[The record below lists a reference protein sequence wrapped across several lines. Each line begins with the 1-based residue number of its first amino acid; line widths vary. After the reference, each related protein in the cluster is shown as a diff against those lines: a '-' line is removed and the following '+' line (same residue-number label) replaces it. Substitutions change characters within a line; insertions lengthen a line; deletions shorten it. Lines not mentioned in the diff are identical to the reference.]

1 MNKKLQP
8 TYELI
13 PQEETT
19 SFAVREFR
27 LPRFTSSWHLHPE
40 IELTLI
46 LSGTGT
52 RFVGDSA
59 AAFRPGDLVLIG
71 ANLPHYWR
79 CANPP
84 TTRAHSVVIQFRE
97 DCLGAD
103 FFHRPEMSDVL
114 LLLKRARRGLTFP
127 VDTRNETA
135 DRMKS
140 LLKLRGAE
148 QVAAFVSILA
158 QLARAK
164 RSRPLSGESFL
175 TSADFSGHD
184 HIHRACRYVFEHLT
198 GKVRLADAA
207 KAAAL
212 SPEALCRL
220 FKRSTGS
227 TFFDFVNDARIGHA
241 CVQLIETDTSIGEIA
256 FTSGFNTLANF
267 NRRFRERKHK
277 TPREFRTLFQNLKSP
292 VYGSYASSGSLS
304 DAKRVRCFLETSN
317 SIRVPWR
324 VTSALAL
331 PSSSMT
337 DASVMD
343 L

>member
-1 MNKKLQP
+1 MNRQLQP

-13 PQEETT
+13 QHEETT

-27 LPRFTSSWHLHPE
+27 LPRFTSPWHLHPE

-79 CANPP
+79 SSDIPV
-84 TTRAHSVVIQFRE
+84 TRAHSVVIQFRE

-114 LLLKRARRGLTFP
+114 HLLKRAQRGLNFP
-127 VDTRNETA
+127 SDARKEIA
-135 DRMKS
+135 ERMQA
-140 LLKLRGAE
+140 LLRLHGAE

-158 QLARAK
+158 RLALAK
-164 RSRPLSGESFL
+164 RSHPLSGEGFL
-175 TSADFSGHD
+175 TAADFLGHD
-184 HIHRACRYVFEHLT
+184 HIHRACRYVFENLA
-198 GKVRLADAA
+198 GQVRLADAA

-212 SPEALCRL
+212 SPEAFCRL
-220 FKRSTGS
+220 FKRSAGK

-241 CVQLIETDTSIGEIA
+241 CVQLIETDSNIGEIA
-256 FTSGFNTLANF
+256 LASGFNTLANF
-267 NRRFRERKHK
+267 NRRFRERKQT
-277 TPREFRTLFQNLKSP
+277 TPREFRAQFC
-292 VYGSYASSGSLS
+292 
-304 DAKRVRCFLETSN
+304 R
-317 SIRVPWR
+317 
-324 VTSALAL
+324 
-331 PSSSMT
+331 PSS
-337 DASVMD
+337 D
-343 L
+343 LLRML

>member
-1 MNKKLQP
+1 MIRHLQP
-8 TYELI
+8 TYEFI
-13 PQEETT
+13 PHEETA

-27 LPRFTSSWHLHPE
+27 LPHFTSPWHLHPE

-59 AAFRPGDLVLIG
+59 AAFHPGDLILIG

-79 CANPP
+79 CADHPA
-84 TTRAHSVVIQFRE
+84 TRAHSVVIQFRK

-114 LLLKRARRGLTFP
+114 HLLKRARRGLTFP
-127 VDTRNETA
+127 SDARKETA
-135 DRMKS
+135 DCMKA

-148 QVAAFVSILA
+148 KVAAFVSV
-158 QLARAK
+158 LARLARVP
-164 RSRPLSGESFL
+164 RSRPLSSEGFL
-175 TSADFSGHD
+175 SAADFPGQD
-184 HIHRACRYVFEHLT
+184 HIHRACRYVFENLT
-198 GKVRLADAA
+198 GQVRLTDAA

-220 FKRSTGS
+220 FKRSAGI

-241 CVQLIETDTSIGEIA
+241 CVQLIETDSNIGEIA

-267 NRRFRERKHK
+267 NRRFRERKHT
-277 TPREFRTLFQNLKSP
+277 TPREFRALFQKS
-292 VYGSYASSGSLS
+292 SKL
-304 DAKRVRCFLETSN
+304 L
-317 SIRVPWR
+317 
-324 VTSALAL
+324 
-331 PSSSMT
+331 
-337 DASVMD
+337 
-343 L
+343 